1 MMKAVITILFSLLLV
16 GCPKTSEGGFTE
28 LSKGSLAGNGSE
40 GFKKENIVISSK
52 EEWKSFLSKIDT
64 TNKVSKTFEN
74 SIDFSKEMVLVCLD
88 KVRNSG
94 GFSIEIVEATKE
106 GGAILIKVSRKGPK
120 PGSMAPSVIMQPYH
134 IVKIKKTN
142 KEIKFLEL

>member
-1 MMKAVITILFSLLLV
+1 MLV
-16 GCPKTSEGGFTE
+16 GCPTNKEEEGFTS
-28 LSKGSLAGNGSE
+28 LTKGNLFGNGAE

-52 EEWKSFLSKIDT
+52 DQWKSFLSKMDT

-74 SIDFSKEMVLVCLD
+74 AIDFSKEMVLVCMD

-94 GFSIEIVEATKE
+94 GFSVEIITVVKE
-106 GGAILIKVSRKGPK
+106 EGTFLIKVKTIGPK
-120 PGSMAPSVIMQPYH
+120 PMDMVTSAIMQPYH

-142 KEIKFLEL
+142 KKIKFLEL